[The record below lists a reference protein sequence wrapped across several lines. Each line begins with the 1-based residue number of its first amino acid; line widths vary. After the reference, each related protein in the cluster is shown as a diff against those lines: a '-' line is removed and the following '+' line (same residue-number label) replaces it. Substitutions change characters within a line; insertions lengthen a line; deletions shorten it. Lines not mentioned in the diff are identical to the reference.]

1 MAQER
6 RNSIYISNIATKFSS
21 SGDGRCFSKNSREN
35 KKREYLGIVGF
46 F

>member
-21 SGDGRCFSKNSREN
+21 SGDGRCFSGNSRN
-35 KKREYLGIVGF
+35 KKKREYLGFGGVF
-46 F
+46 